1 MNRQH
6 TEESV
11 SQEIWDKVGEQ
22 LEMLP
27 HDRWN
32 ENLVPLLMDL
42 LAREKNY
49 NEYLKI
55 RLQKS
60 IEVQNANYRPCAG

>member
-1 MNRQH
+1 MNKHH
-6 TEESV
+6 TEYSV
-11 SQEIWDKVGEQ
+11 QAEIWDKVGEQ

-42 LAREKNY
+42 LAKEKNY
-49 NEYLKI
+49 NEYLKL
-55 RLQKS
+55 RLEKSYGMQKACN
-60 IEVQNANYRPCAG
+60 E